1 VVVAAATAA
10 AAAIGADPSRAHGA
24 TRARNSTRNAGF
36 KCRRFSLRALGR
48 AFAVEFGGR
57 HSPQGG
63 NMISRPFIPTL
74 GVLLAAA
81 VALAPS
87 SAVAARGSASSE
99 LQDRAAIQNLV
110 VKYTIALDTLDA
122 DLYASVFAED
132 AEFTFGG
139 KTYKGRA
146 EIRKIVSDLKERRA
160 AARTADAPKS
170 YHALSNTYIELV
182 NDHEARHRSYW
193 QTITGPSSG
202 PFTVGGMGRYEDTLV
217 KRNGEWLI
225 QKREIIQ

>member
-1 VVVAAATAA
+1 
-10 AAAIGADPSRAHGA
+10 
-24 TRARNSTRNAGF
+24 
-36 KCRRFSLRALGR
+36 
-48 AFAVEFGGR
+48 
-57 HSPQGG
+57 
-63 NMISRPFIPTL
+63 MISRPFIPTL
-74 GVLLAAA
+74 GVLLASA

-87 SAVAARGSASSE
+87 AAVAARASASSE

-122 DLYASVFAED
+122 DMYASVFAED

-160 AARTADAPKS
+160 AASTADAPKS

-225 QKREIIQ
+225 QKRQIIQ

>member
-1 VVVAAATAA
+1 
-10 AAAIGADPSRAHGA
+10 
-24 TRARNSTRNAGF
+24 
-36 KCRRFSLRALGR
+36 
-48 AFAVEFGGR
+48 
-57 HSPQGG
+57 
-63 NMISRPFIPTL
+63 MISRPLTL
-74 GVLLAAA
+74 AASALLA
-81 VALAPS
+81 VVGFSIALAPP
-87 SAVAARGSASSE
+87 APVAARAAASSE

-122 DLYASVFAED
+122 DMYASVFAED

-139 KTYKGRA
+139 RTYKGRA
-146 EIRKIVSDLKERRA
+146 EIRKIVTDLKERRA
-160 AARTADAPKS
+160 AAQTADSPKS

-202 PFTVGGMGRYEDTLV
+202 PFTVGGMGRYEDTIV

-225 QKREIIQ
+225 QKRQIIQ

>member
-1 VVVAAATAA
+1 MISRPLLPTLGALLAA
-10 AAAIGADPSRAHGA
+10 AAALAP
-24 TRARNSTRNAGF
+24 
-36 KCRRFSLRALGR
+36 
-48 AFAVEFGGR
+48 
-57 HSPQGG
+57 
-63 NMISRPFIPTL
+63 
-74 GVLLAAA
+74 AAA
-81 VALAPS
+81 VA
-87 SAVAARGSASSE
+87 ARASASSE

-122 DLYASVFAED
+122 DMYASVFAED

-160 AARTADAPKS
+160 AASTADGPKS
-170 YHALSNTYIELV
+170 YHALSNTYVELV

-217 KRNGEWLI
+217 KRKGEWLI

>member
-1 VVVAAATAA
+1 MISRSFMHTLAALVVAA
-10 AAAIGADPSRAHGA
+10 G
-24 TRARNSTRNAGF
+24 STV
-36 KCRRFSLRALGR
+36 
-48 AFAVEFGGR
+48 AFA
-57 HSPQGG
+57 
-63 NMISRPFIPTL
+63 
-74 GVLLAAA
+74 
-81 VALAPS
+81 PS
-87 SAVAARGSASSE
+87 AAVAARAPASTE

-122 DLYASVFAED
+122 DMYASVFAED

-146 EIRKIVSDLKERRA
+146 EIRKIVTDLKERRSA
-160 AARTADAPKS
+160 AQTADAPKS
-170 YHALSNTYIELV
+170 YHALSNTYVELL

-225 QKREIIQ
+225 QKRQIIQ

>member
-1 VVVAAATAA
+1 
-10 AAAIGADPSRAHGA
+10 
-24 TRARNSTRNAGF
+24 
-36 KCRRFSLRALGR
+36 
-48 AFAVEFGGR
+48 
-57 HSPQGG
+57 
-63 NMISRPFIPTL
+63 MISRHSGL
-74 GVLLAAA
+74 VLAAVLA
-81 VALAPS
+81 GASLAGALAPS
-87 SAVAARGSASSE
+87 TTVAARASGDAT

-122 DLYASVFAED
+122 DMYASVFAED

-139 KTYKGRA
+139 RTYKGRA
-146 EIRKIVSDLKERRA
+146 EIRKIVTDLKERRA
-160 AARTADAPKS
+160 AAQTADSPKS

-202 PFTVGGMGRYEDTLV
+202 PFTVGGMGRYEDTIV

-225 QKREIIQ
+225 QKRQIIQ

>member
-1 VVVAAATAA
+1 
-10 AAAIGADPSRAHGA
+10 
-24 TRARNSTRNAGF
+24 
-36 KCRRFSLRALGR
+36 
-48 AFAVEFGGR
+48 
-57 HSPQGG
+57 
-63 NMISRPFIPTL
+63 MISRRFMHSL
-74 GVLLAAA
+74 AALLAAGLT

-87 SAVAARGSASSE
+87 AVARSSGSNE
-99 LQDRAAIQNLV
+99 LLDRAAIQNVV

-122 DLYASVFAED
+122 DMYASVFAED

-146 EIRKIVSDLKERRA
+146 EIRKIVTDLKERRA
-160 AARTADAPKS
+160 ATQTPDGPKS

-217 KRNGEWLI
+217 KRNGQWLI
-225 QKREIIQ
+225 QKRQIIQ